1 MSISQKTIN
10 ATLQSIRSIATEYS
24 ASYAG
29 VRDAVNAAA
38 DLIAKLVKGNA
49 LATDST
55 PKALGTLIF
64 GDDFVGNK
72 TPDNWQSAF
81 VHAIVRR
88 LRADGTLEQGKA
100 RAKQVVTIQADES
113 SAETTNTDIQPPADV
128 SLPTLDQL
136 KALAHLADTHLYYDA
151 VVCELKTTEVKVLAD
166 LFKLAV

>member
-10 ATLQSIRSIATEYS
+10 ATLQSVRSIATEYC

-38 DLIAKLVKGNA
+38 DLIAKLIKGNA

-64 GDDFVGNK
+64 GDEFVGNK

-88 LRADGTLEQGKA
+88 LRADGTMEHGKS
-100 RAKQVVTIQADES
+100 RAKKAVTIQADES
-113 SAETTNTDIQPPADV
+113 SETTESTPLTADV

-136 KALAHLADTHLYYDA
+136 KALARLADTHMYYDA
-151 VVCELKTTEVKVLAD
+151 VVCELKTTEAKVLAD